1 MLTAGVKFVSSG
13 ISNDM
18 LVEEGACTRETRSA
32 SQRWN
37 QGHRIPTS
45 CQSLQRAFSRCLVL
59 ASLSTERPH
68 NISSAPWRQGRSN
81 FSCCFSLLES
91 QSSRGKLFMGF
102 RRAKSAQGNAKC
114 QKMSNA
120 KRQKKLQTINLGSP
134 HAGLNPLST
143 GQSKIGRRRPI
154 SLDYHCVN
162 ISQRIFI
169 NKISLE
175 RSFHYLNAD
184 TLFLKIGQ
192 EMTPLQPF
200 EVTQLIDFALN
211 RSTSVTCGRDFAHSI
226 AMVTWNV

>member
-1 MLTAGVKFVSSG
+1 MPLTHSLYDRDSLIIVLNAVSGTVAKPSSF
-13 ISNDM
+13 IDVN
-18 LVEEGACTRETRSA
+18 TKYR
-32 SQRWN
+32 
-37 QGHRIPTS
+37 
-45 CQSLQRAFSRCLVL
+45 
-59 ASLSTERPH
+59 
-68 NISSAPWRQGRSN
+68 NI
-81 FSCCFSLLES
+81 
-91 QSSRGKLFMGF
+91 
-102 RRAKSAQGNAKC
+102 
-114 QKMSNA
+114 
-120 KRQKKLQTINLGSP
+120 
-134 HAGLNPLST
+134 NPLSA

-200 EVTQLIDFALN
+200 EVTQLIDFALD

-226 AMVTWNV
+226 TMVTWNVQKCIQQMTARIQAVDWRKNELHSCSTDEERLDFLFQFSEGDFLHSGLCILGV

>member
-1 MLTAGVKFVSSG
+1 MTPSTKG
-13 ISNDM
+13 ITT
-18 LVEEGACTRETRSA
+18 VE
-32 SQRWN
+32 
-37 QGHRIPTS
+37 I
-45 CQSLQRAFSRCLVL
+45 
-59 ASLSTERPH
+59 
-68 NISSAPWRQGRSN
+68 
-81 FSCCFSLLES
+81 FSCCLREEVGLGACWFRFFARSRRLATKREVCASPVFSCFFFLVILDTLRLILKTPTS
-91 QSSRGKLFMGF
+91 TPNVTFPQLRRDDAPHLPDSSR
-102 RRAKSAQGNAKC
+102 KST
-114 QKMSNA
+114 S
-120 KRQKKLQTINLGSP
+120 RF
-134 HAGLNPLST
+134 NPLST

-200 EVTQLIDFALN
+200 EVTQLIDFALD

-226 AMVTWNV
+226 TMVT